1 MTDSYY
7 VSMLSKDGL
16 QDVLSHS
23 LSDLSEKT
31 QIPESTLKRYRDGRS
46 DMDSMPLRIIQ
57 ALTDFAANKFD
68 VFDVPNNYFLNGDMF
83 YRVLKCVRESYNQ
96 FDEIYNA
103 QIYFNWQNYL
113 FLNNMKS
120 APKPRYFFIDDL
132 KTILETKPSGVDL
145 NLLFSVG
152 LAHGLRFIFNLD
164 NVPVDFDVLHSNAT
178 TVVTGNSL
186 KLITQVRLDEMKLM
200 LDEYD
205 GVIIEDVIMGTKSL
219 YEDNVRLMVI
229 RDMELISEDDK
240 SNVWTTTLKQ
250 FVYDQDASKL
260 LGFIISTSDE
270 QVIFARNWLMSL
282 PALSALGVTD
292 SIINS
297 LVAIIINFFTAKEY
311 DKSLVRYL

>member
-103 QIYFNWQNYL
+103 QIYFNWQQYL
-113 FLNNMKS
+113 FINNMQK
-120 APKPRYFFIDDL
+120 APMPRYFFIEDL
-132 KTILETKPSGVDL
+132 EFLLNKKPKDIQFDL
-145 NLLFSVG
+145 LMTVG
-152 LAHGLRFIFNLD
+152 LMHGVRFVFNLD
-164 NVPVDFDVLHSNAT
+164 NVPLDFKELHNDAAV
-178 TVVTGNSL
+178 VVTGGGL
-186 KLITQVRLDEMKLM
+186 KLITKERLNEMKLT
-200 LDEYD
+200 LDQHD
-205 GVIIEDVIMGTKSL
+205 GIIVDDFIMGTKFL
-219 YEDNVRLMVI
+219 IEDNVKLMI
-229 RDMELISEDDK
+229 LRDAYIFMENDDEIFLNILISFIETNK
-240 SNVWTTTLKQ
+240 SNDLISFIMLEEDERLIFIKEWFKNNVTLSVRLQ
-250 FVYDQDASKL
+250 NASKL
-260 LGFIISTSDE
+260 DE
-270 QVIFARNWLMSL
+270 SFL
-282 PALSALGVTD
+282 
-292 SIINS
+292 
-297 LVAIIINFFTAKEY
+297 AIIISFFQNKNY
-311 DKSLVRYL
+311 DTFLVRYV

>member
-1 MTDSYY
+1 
-7 VSMLSKDGL
+7 
-16 QDVLSHS
+16 
-23 LSDLSEKT
+23 
-31 QIPESTLKRYRDGRS
+31 
-46 DMDSMPLRIIQ
+46 MPLRTLRV
-57 ALTDFAANKFD
+57 LTEYSSNKFD
-68 VFDVPNNYFLNGDMF
+68 FFDVPNNYFLNGDIF
-83 YRVLKCVRESYNQ
+83 HRVLECVRTKYNQ
-96 FDEIYNA
+96 LEELYNS

-120 APKPRYFFIDDL
+120 APKPRYFFINDL
-132 KTILETKPSGVDL
+132 KTVLETKPYGVDL

-152 LAHGLRFIFNLD
+152 LVHGLRFIFNLD

-200 LDEYD
+200 LDQYD

-229 RDMELISEDDK
+229 CDMELISEDDK
-240 SNVWTTTLKQ
+240 SSVWTTTLKQ

-260 LGFIISTSDE
+260 LGFIMSTSDE

-297 LVAIIINFFTAKEY
+297 LVAIIITFFTAKEY